1 MSRISVWA
9 TLVRIRKSP
18 ISCKAIQS
26 VASTGW
32 GWQVFVLAIF
42 VSHIALASAAV
53 GIFPKKESIQKA
65 KLSTIAIDDSKTP
78 LSSSIPQQL
87 SLEELLV
94 LDDDNEENELTFSTS
109 LSSNF
114 HLFEVFS
121 NIQKS
126 AFVVKNSF
134 FANIPLYLLFKSWK
148 AFLYK
153 NIIW

>member
-1 MSRISVWA
+1 MN
-9 TLVRIRKSP
+9 
-18 ISCKAIQS
+18 QS
-26 VASTGW
+26 KRMFNHCMAFFK
-32 GWQVFVLAIF
+32 VFVLAIF

-53 GIFPKKESIQKA
+53 GFLPKTEAQQKA
-65 KLSTIAIDDSKTP
+65 KLSTIAIEDSKTP

-94 LDDDNEENELTFSTS
+94 LDDDNEENELTFSAS

-114 HLFEVFS
+114 QFFEVLT

-126 AFVVKNSF
+126 AFDSKKSF

-148 AFLYK
+148 AFLC
-153 NIIW
+153 